1 MVLDWYNVSIQ
12 RVFKFCLEKLEKR
25 YEEMNYKK
33 RRDEVLSKMEKNSVL
48 VLYSGVRHHVSAD
61 EYAPFEANR
70 NFFYLTGIRR
80 ENMMLILDNATEEP
94 TETLLIEE
102 ADPDRERWMGKKMT
116 VDEAKAQAQIEKV
129 GFIDTEKGIINRM
142 LTREDVYTV
151 YFDTYRHDIDDLEDY
166 NMMKAREFA
175 QKYLG
180 VRVKD
185 CAPIIAEMRMQKD
198 EDEVS
203 LIREA
208 IKLTDGGLKNL
219 MSHLQPGQMEYP
231 AQADFEYSIKRNGA
245 DGVAFHTI
253 AGSGING
260 TMLHYVTNECECKD
274 NTLLLLDLGAKYKG
288 YCADITRTY
297 PVNGK
302 FTEKQRMVYEVVLA
316 ANRAVA
322 KTAKPGMTLRELN
335 DVCKKVLAEG
345 CIRMGLIE
353 KEEEIGK
360 YYMHGVSHHLGID
373 VHDVSVASNSK
384 LRPGAVISDEPG
396 LYIDEWEIGIRV
408 EDDLLITEDGCECLS
423 EDVMRTPDEI
433 EAFMAEAHK

>member
-1 MVLDWYNVSIQ
+1 MNFTERRKQ
-12 RVFKFCLEKLEKR
+12 VF
-25 YEEMNYKK
+25 
-33 RRDEVLSKMEKNSVL
+33 DKMDQDSAL
-48 VLYSGVRHHVSAD
+48 LLFSGIELHVSAD
-61 EYAPFEANR
+61 EYLPFEANR
-70 NFFYLTGIRR
+70 NFFYLTGLRR
-80 ENMMLILDNATEEP
+80 DHMILMMKKTAKEEKSILF
-94 TETLLIEE
+94 IEE
-102 ADPDRERWMGKKMT
+102 ADLNQERWFGRKVT
-116 VDEAKAQAQIEKV
+116 VSEAQEIT
-129 GFIDTEKGIINRM
+129 GIDDVRFLDSFEGMVNRLM
-142 LTREDVYTV
+142 AREDIGTL
-151 YFDTYRHDIDDLEDY
+151 YFDCYRYQVEDLPDY
-166 NMMKAREFA
+166 NMVKAEEFA
-175 QKYLG
+175 KKFPG
-180 VRVKD
+180 RPIKNI
-185 CAPIIAEMRMQKD
+185 APVIAALRMQKD
-198 EDEVS
+198 EDEIALV
-203 LIREA
+203 RQA
-208 IKLTDGGLKNL
+208 IKITDDALKFVMKNL
-219 MSHLQPGQMEYP
+219 KPGCTEYQ

>member
-1 MVLDWYNVSIQ
+1 MQFLDLFEGAVDRMMAREDIDSLY
-12 RVFKFCLEKLEKR
+12 FDCYR
-25 YEEMNYKK
+25 Y
-33 RRDEVLSKMEKNSVL
+33 
-48 VLYSGVRHHVSAD
+48 
-61 EYAPFEANR
+61 
-70 NFFYLTGIRR
+70 
-80 ENMMLILDNATEEP
+80 
-94 TETLLIEE
+94 
-102 ADPDRERWMGKKMT
+102 
-116 VDEAKAQAQIEKV
+116 QIE
-129 GFIDTEKGIINRM
+129 DM
-142 LTREDVYTV
+142 P
-151 YFDTYRHDIDDLEDY
+151 DY
-166 NMMKAREFA
+166 NMIKAKEFA
-175 QKYLG
+175 EKYPG
-180 VRVKD
+180 HAVKN
-185 CAPIIAEMRMQKD
+185 ISQVIAELRMQKD
-198 EDEVS
+198 GDEVA
-203 LIREA
+203 LVREA
-208 IKLTDGGLKNL
+208 IGITDKALQYVMK
-219 MSHLQPGQMEYP
+219 HLEPGMAEYQ